1 MFKKI
6 LVANRGEIAC
16 RVIRSARKMGIATVA
31 VYSDADAQALH
42 VQMADEAVHIGP
54 AAAARSYL
62 VIENILDAVKQ
73 TGAEAVHPGYG
84 FLSENSEFANAL
96 EEAGIAFI
104 GPPVKAIEVMG
115 DKIQSKLFAQKA
127 GVNVIPG
134 HTAEVA
140 SAKEAARISGEIGYP
155 VMIKASAG
163 GGGKGMR
170 IAFDEAEVEQSFE
183 SSRSEAMASF
193 GDDRIFIEKYIEQPR
208 HIEIQVLA
216 DGFGNV
222 IHLNER
228 ECSIQRRNQKVVEE
242 APSAFVDTDMRAVM
256 GAQAVALAR
265 AVEYTSAG
273 TVEFIVDKDHNFFF
287 LEMNTRLQVEHPVTE
302 LITGVDLVEQMIR
315 VAAGEKLQLAQK
327 DIGIHG
333 WAIESRLYAED
344 PYRGFLP
351 STGRLIY
358 YRPPE
363 EGVSEGV
370 SIRNDTGVYEGGEI
384 PVYYDPM
391 IAKLCVHAPDRMQAT
406 EAMGHA
412 LDSFIIEGIGHNIP
426 FLGALMRHKRWRSR
440 DISTNFIA
448 EEYAD
453 GFHNGKAEPG
463 EAMRLAMVAA
473 HMNHVLSDR
482 RRQISGQMREHGPSF
497 ADQRIVIIDEGR
509 IRVDVEYSAPDEWV
523 ITCNDGEATG
533 RLQSDWKPGKLLWN
547 GQIDGEKIA
556 VQVERLPDGFVL
568 RHRGLRLKA
577 RVYSEYEARM
587 AALMPVKLKADMSKY
602 LLCPMPGLVVS
613 IAVEEEQEVKA
624 GQTLCVIEAMKME
637 NVLKAE
643 RDGVVA
649 KINVSPGD
657 NLSVDEVILEFE

>member
-6 LVANRGEIAC
+6 LIANRGEIAC
-16 RVIRSARKMGIATVA
+16 RVIRSAREMGIATVA

-54 AAAARSYL
+54 PPAALSYL
-62 VIENILDAVKQ
+62 DINKILAAIQQ

-84 FLSENSEFANAL
+84 FLSENSAFATAL
-96 EEAGIAFI
+96 AEAGIVFI

-134 HTAEVA
+134 YTAEVA
-140 SAKEAARISGEIGYP
+140 DAKDAARISGEIGYP

-170 IAFDEAEVEQSFE
+170 IAFNEAEVDQSFE
-183 SSRSEAMASF
+183 SSRSEARTSF

-216 DGFGNV
+216 DSFGNV

-242 APSAFVDTDMRAVM
+242 APSAFVDADMRATM
-256 GAQAVALAR
+256 GAQAVALAK
-265 AVEYTSAG
+265 AVDYTSAG
-273 TVEFIVDKDHNFFF
+273 TVEFIVDKDHNFYF

-302 LITGVDLVEQMIR
+302 LITGVDLVQQMIR
-315 VAAGEKLQLAQK
+315 VAAGEKLLLAQE
-327 DIGIHG
+327 DIGISG

-351 STGRLIY
+351 STGRLVY
-358 YRPPE
+358 YRPPR
-363 EGVSEGV
+363 EGLARGV
-370 SIRNDTGVYEGGEI
+370 TVRNDTGVYEGGEI
-384 PVYYDPM
+384 SVHYDPM
-391 IAKLCVHAPDRMQAT
+391 IAKLCVHAPDRISAT
-406 EAMGHA
+406 NAMSYA
-412 LDSFIIEGIGHNIP
+412 LDSFTIEGIGHNIP
-426 FLGALMRHKRWRSR
+426 FLGALMRHERWRSG

-453 GFHNGKAEPG
+453 GFHNAEPDAE
-463 EAMRLAMVAA
+463 EAIRLAMVAA
-473 HMNHVLSDR
+473 HMSRVLSDR
-482 RRQISGQMREHGPSF
+482 RRHISGQMRESDFSF
-497 ADQRIVIIDEGR
+497 ADS
-509 IRVDVEYSAPDEWV
+509 RVVD
-523 ITCNDGEATG
+523 IGG
-533 RLQSDWKPGKLLWN
+533 KRLQIGIEFISPGQWTVSCEGCKTPYMLKSDWRPGDLLWN
-547 GQIDGEKIA
+547 GRIDGEKIA
-556 VQVERLPDGFVL
+556 VQLRRLPGGFCL
-568 RHRGLRLKA
+568 SHGGLRVEA
-577 RVYSEYEARM
+577 RVYNAFEAQM
-587 AALMPVKLKADMSKY
+587 AALMPVKAAADMSKY

-613 IAVEEEQEVKA
+613 IAVEAGHEVKA
-624 GQTLCVIEAMKME
+624 GQVLSVIEAMKME

-643 RDGVVA
+643 RDAVVA